1 VKSVSSIEPAADS
14 ETGITDTNKL
24 RVDTTHDYIR
34 KCQALWYVADV
45 ARICDDPILEETL
58 SNYAERFRGT
68 FAIIATKIDNGLTL
82 ALANDMQLK
91 GQNVRDYFEAKEN
104 IEHYTARSKEIK
116 KLTKTATGA
125 EKADLRDE
133 KDNLEELL
141 KVEETKRIDCL
152 VHARNIVI
160 ATRLRHDKQ
169 RHLLD
174 GAVLPIHFVS
184 NTQYDMHV
192 EREDEQN
199 STSKFGDIR
208 DTGIPGLRQYA
219 LILAAPGVWDAYN
232 HHLMFKVRVLFSGV
246 YGWAQDIRVGAKHQA
261 ALMDI
266 VNSTSNFW
274 TAGENSV
281 IHHMADVFDSGVVQK
296 LRLAKQDSYKGLWKY
311 YGKIINPPWS
321 YGSFLAFFR
330 KDGKHTTHAIGTES
344 WNEQFIRCQ
353 TRDVLDPAW
362 SEQLPKPEL
371 FFDESTSKLIAG
383 IEDLPETLER
393 MPGSV
398 PLPILAFKSVLE
410 AQSCGIEAAHRKI
423 KQDYTQSLANI
434 KLDATL
440 DQHTG
445 HFTRAMLPCYA
456 DGKEDK
462 GRGVCARQ
470 RARLHDYFSNHD
482 PIGEATDTLSRA
494 LKGNVN
500 SHARALRRNLDMI
513 FIDITHQFELILN
526 RGAETSREKLA
537 RREIFAF
544 LVGAMPSIN
553 RIESELNTIRQRY
566 A

>member
-1 VKSVSSIEPAADS
+1 
-14 ETGITDTNKL
+14 
-24 RVDTTHDYIR
+24 
-34 KCQALWYVADV
+34 VADV

-246 YGWAQDIRVGAKHQA
+246 
-261 ALMDI
+261 
-266 VNSTSNFW
+266 
-274 TAGENSV
+274 
-281 IHHMADVFDSGVVQK
+281 
-296 LRLAKQDSYKGLWKY
+296 
-311 YGKIINPPWS
+311 
-321 YGSFLAFFR
+321 
-330 KDGKHTTHAIGTES
+330 
-344 WNEQFIRCQ
+344 
-353 TRDVLDPAW
+353 
-362 SEQLPKPEL
+362 
-371 FFDESTSKLIAG
+371 
-383 IEDLPETLER
+383 
-393 MPGSV
+393 
-398 PLPILAFKSVLE
+398 
-410 AQSCGIEAAHRKI
+410 
-423 KQDYTQSLANI
+423 
-434 KLDATL
+434 
-440 DQHTG
+440 
-445 HFTRAMLPCYA
+445 
-456 DGKEDK
+456 
-462 GRGVCARQ
+462 
-470 RARLHDYFSNHD
+470 
-482 PIGEATDTLSRA
+482 
-494 LKGNVN
+494 
-500 SHARALRRNLDMI
+500 
-513 FIDITHQFELILN
+513 
-526 RGAETSREKLA
+526 
-537 RREIFAF
+537 
-544 LVGAMPSIN
+544 
-553 RIESELNTIRQRY
+553 
-566 A
+566 